1 MVNYLFPLSRFTV
14 PFIRSGV
21 RLYVEV
27 VRDNNIEE
35 IGTICARSFDCRS
48 FENALIYYN
57 NQVLHFSSS
66 NFAYIVRMSLLVSG
80 SFNRVVL
87 MENDV

>member
-1 MVNYLFPLSRFTV
+1 MIDYLFPLSRFTV
-14 PFIRSGV
+14 PFIRSDV

-27 VRDNNIEE
+27 VRDNNIEQ

-57 NQVLHFSSS
+57 NQVLSYSS
-66 NFAYIVRMSLLVSG
+66 ARYTYIVRMSLLVSG

-87 MENDV
+87 IEKNV